1 MHSAFFTHCGLA
13 NLNLPAYYKF
23 TGLFDRIY
31 RVVIHL
37 KRVGRMKE
45 FAMKTY
51 GRSLTIVVAVL
62 LTVFALKPGVVCGE
76 EKSGIE
82 GWEKDS
88 AYNKHYNLD
97 EWDSFKGVTVG
108 FQKVTPLPGMSP
120 GIALLV
126 EDRDSNEVVT
136 VHLGPSSFVNPNSIS
151 LKKGDRVNVKGVW
164 AEMGGQ
170 EVFMAAKIKKGDY
183 YEYKVR
189 LTKDGT
195 PFWTMSA
202 EELAKE
208 RQGN

>member
-1 MHSAFFTHCGLA
+1 MG
-13 NLNLPAYYKF
+13 
-23 TGLFDRIY
+23 
-31 RVVIHL
+31 
-37 KRVGRMKE
+37 
-45 FAMKTY
+45 
-51 GRSLTIVVAVL
+51 VAVL
-62 LTVFALKPGVVCGE
+62 LTVFALRPGVVGAE

-88 AYNKHYNLD
+88 AYNKYYNLD
-97 EWDSFKGVTVG
+97 EWDNFKGEAVG

-120 GIALLV
+120 GVALLV
-126 EDRDSNEVVT
+126 KDRDSNEVVT

-151 LKKGDRVNVKGVW
+151 LRKGDRVNVKGVW
-164 AEMGGQ
+164 AEIGGQ
-170 EVFMAAKIKKGDY
+170 EVFMAAKIKKGDD

-208 RQGN
+208 REGN